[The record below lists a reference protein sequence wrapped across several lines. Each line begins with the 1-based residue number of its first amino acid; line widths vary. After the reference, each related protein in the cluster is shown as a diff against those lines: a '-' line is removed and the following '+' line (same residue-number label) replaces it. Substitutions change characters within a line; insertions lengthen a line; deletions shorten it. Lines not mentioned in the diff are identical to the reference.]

1 MLSTN
6 LMRWDGEGGET
17 MKKPMAIIT
26 SCVLIIG
33 LLAGCTQ
40 AERASYNLSKEAD
53 NFNDIRRLTVI
64 NCLQGDV
71 LFQMQGRMAITAE
84 DNQLEVIV
92 ENGEDDYSKHFV
104 GLSDNVTYVIE
115 DVEGADVENTKYTL
129 NFNPDMWIPANVK
142 TID

>member
-1 MLSTN
+1 
-6 LMRWDGEGGET
+6 
-17 MKKPMAIIT
+17 MKKKIVALA
-26 SCVLIIG
+26 SCVVIAGTLV
-33 LLAGCTQ
+33 GCTQ
-40 AERASYNLSKEAD
+40 ADRASYNLSKEAD

-71 LFQMQGRMAITAE
+71 LFQMQGRMSITADVE

-115 DVEGADVENTKYTL
+115 DVDGADVENTKYTL

>member
-26 SCVLIIG
+26 SCVLIVG

-71 LFQMQGRMAITAE
+71 LF
-84 DNQLEVIV
+84 
-92 ENGEDDYSKHFV
+92 
-104 GLSDNVTYVIE
+104 
-115 DVEGADVENTKYTL
+115 
-129 NFNPDMWIPANVK
+129 
-142 TID
+142 